1 MGNQFIPPDVME
13 QVGKELPEKV
23 MEVEK
28 GAIRR
33 FADAIG
39 DNNPLYHDEEHTKK
53 SRHGALVAPPTFIFT
68 MTMGM
73 APHYQWDFGRVG
85 IHGGEEYEY
94 LKPIKAGDTITCK
107 TKIADIY
114 EKDGKRGKMAFM
126 ILESLLENQH
136 GEVVSRIKRTRI
148 RME

>member
-1 MGNQFIPPDVME
+1 MGNRFIPPDIME

-39 DNNPLYHDEEHTKK
+39 DNNPLYHDEEYAEQ
-53 SRHGALVAPPTFIFT
+53 SRHGALVVPPTFIFT

-73 APHYQWDFGRVG
+73 TPHYQWDFGRVG

-136 GEVVSRIKRTRI
+136 GEMVSRIKRTRI